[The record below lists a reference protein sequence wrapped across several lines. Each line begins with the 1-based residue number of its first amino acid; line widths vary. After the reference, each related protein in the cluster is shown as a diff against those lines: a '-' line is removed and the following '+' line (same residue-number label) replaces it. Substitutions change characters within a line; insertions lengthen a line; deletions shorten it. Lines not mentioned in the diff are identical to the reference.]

1 MREERQAIKSQ
12 ISLYTDEIERLS
24 ERLDRSRN
32 RQAYLESL
40 LENAPDHTADPV
52 HPDHP

>member
-12 ISLYTDEIERLS
+12 ISHYTDEIERLS

-32 RQAYLESL
+32 RQAYLEAL
-40 LENAPDHTADPV
+40 LENTPDHTAACASTTP
-52 HPDHP
+52 